1 VQISAI
7 RADFSLERH
16 MRVRV
21 VPIVFLAIG
30 LFAVAER
37 PALAQDAS
45 IESQL
50 LETGT
55 AIAAPLAAVAATADV
70 PDQGVLP
77 EFSSGKQPR
86 WFLPIHLFS
95 IAVQGLDA
103 HSTLRMLDHRSIEA
117 SPLYKGMTGNKVTFL
132 AVKAGVTA
140 AVVYATGK
148 LSKRHRAAAVVSA
161 AAINSVYLTM
171 AASNYRSARAADN
184 TWK

>member
-1 VQISAI
+1 
-7 RADFSLERH
+7 

-21 VPIVFLAIG
+21 VPIVCLAIG

-37 PALAQDAS
+37 PAFAQDAS

-50 LETGT
+50 LDTGT
-55 AIAAPLAAVAATADV
+55 AMAAPVAAAAARANL
-70 PDQGVLP
+70 PAEAPLP

-95 IAVQGLDA
+95 IAAQGLDA
-103 HSTLRMLDHRSIEA
+103 HSTLRTLERRGVET
-117 SPLYKGMTGNKVTFL
+117 SPLYHGMTGNKVTFL

-148 LSKRHRAAAVVSA
+148 LSKRHRAAAVVTA

-171 AASNYRSARAADN
+171 AASNYRSARAA
-184 TWK
+184 TAGWK